1 MPAVEAMTMGK
12 PTFLSMHTSLPE
24 IGGNV
29 AFFFLSFDIDHMVK
43 VVKEG
48 LEVYASEKETHEN
61 NIKEHAKKFNWQTAS
76 TSYLKLYERLLSK
89 K

>member
-1 MPAVEAMTMGK
+1 
-12 PTFLSMHTSLPE
+12 
-24 IGGNV
+24 
-29 AFFFLSFDIDHMVK
+29 MVK

-61 NIKEHAKKFNWQTAS
+61 KIKEHAKKFNWQTAS